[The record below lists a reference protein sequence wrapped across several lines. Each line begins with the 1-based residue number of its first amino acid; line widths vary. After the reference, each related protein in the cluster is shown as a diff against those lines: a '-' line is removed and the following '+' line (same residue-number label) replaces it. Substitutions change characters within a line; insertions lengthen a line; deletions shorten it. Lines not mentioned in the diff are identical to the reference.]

1 MESNVPEGR
10 KPKLLF
16 SLILGIPVEPH
27 NQFNKQSTDVGIKL
41 HRRNKTQQ
49 THKATM
55 VRKSLVRKSLQRVKN
70 SLGVTLWQLNI
81 PIENDH

>member
-16 SLILGIPVEPH
+16 SLSLGIPVEPN

-55 VRKSLVRKSLQRVKN
+55 VRKSLQRVKN